1 VAWDVSENVVIGQ
14 FILDLGH
21 ALGTR
26 GLPPFELI
34 GVELLQQTALDTVLG
49 DLLIANT
56 RFVRLIEFKRELNKD
71 DKESVKLSRLKAVL
85 DSGSYAFLQSVSRE
99 IHWYVLSNFN
109 KQKGTVVVPYLDLE
123 SSAADRDLARF
134 VEETVNALAGPRMN
148 EDDSREYIQVLERC
162 FNSGGRIPR
171 TTGGL
176 LFTVDHQG
184 KSIIVPIRDVPELA
198 KTPRLILEERRRTL
212 ERELKEQL
220 TPEREL
226 KEQLT
231 PERELKQ
238 QLTRGMSR

>member
-1 VAWDVSENVVIGQ
+1 MAWDVSENVVIGQ

-123 SSAADRDLARF
+123 APVGDRDLIRF
-134 VEETVNALAGPRMN
+134 VEETVDALAGPRMN
-148 EDDSREYIQVLERC
+148 EDDLREYIQVLGRC
-162 FNSGGRIPR
+162 SSSGRIPR

-176 LFTVDHQG
+176 LFTVNLQG
-184 KSIIVPIRDVPELA
+184 KSIIVPIRDVQELA
-198 KTPRLILEERRRTL
+198 MAPRLILEQRRMAL
-212 ERELKEQL
+212 ERELKQ
-220 TPEREL
+220 
-226 KEQLT
+226 QLT

-238 QLTRGMSR
+238 RLTRGMSR